1 MTLREPL
8 RPFASTE
15 FSGWRIVA
23 IASVVLGMSGPG
35 QTIGVSV
42 FVDPM
47 IQTLELTRSQ
57 VSGAYLVG
65 TLTGA
70 VAQPRIG
77 RFIDDLGAR
86 VTMLAVGGVFGVV
99 LAAMAGVTG
108 LITLVIG
115 FTGIRMLGQGGLTLV
130 ATTSVAPWF
139 ERRRGTAVGVTT
151 AAGSAMFSLVP
162 FVAAF
167 VIDRLGWRVAW
178 LAMGALVWLVVLPL
192 ALRGMI
198 DHPVH
203 VGQIADGH
211 RTPTSRRGGAHAH
224 GPLEA
229 VPTGRRASGATE
241 PAFTRAQAMRTSM
254 FWAIASAA
262 ATTALIATGLA
273 FHQID
278 LLGEQGLT
286 PIEAAAN
293 FVPQMLAALGA
304 TLLVGAMVDRFA
316 PRWVLLAS
324 MGLLAG
330 AMLAVPHVT
339 PGGRAVAYGIAVGA
353 AGAAAR
359 RLEAAAFPK
368 LFGIRHLGSIRG
380 VVTAVAVAASAF
392 GPLALAI
399 GHDLTGSYVPVLH
412 VLLVLPIA
420 TSALA
425 VVAPMPRMPVDGPT
439 LASGRSG

>member
-86 VTMLAVGGVFGVV
+86 VTMLVVGGVFGVV

-211 RTPTSRRGGAHAH
+211 RTPTSRRGGTHAH
-224 GPLEA
+224 EPLEA

-304 TLLVGAMVDRFA
+304 TLLVGPWSTASPPVGCCS
-316 PRWVLLAS
+316 PRWDCSPARCS
-324 MGLLAG
+324 
-330 AMLAVPHVT
+330 PCRT
-339 PGGRAVAYGIAVGA
+339 SRQAVGPSPTA
-353 AGAAAR
+353 LRSGPQAQLRAR
-359 RLEAAAFPK
+359 SRRP
-368 LFGIRHLGSIRG
+368 RSPSSS
-380 VVTAVAVAASAF
+380 ASA
-392 GPLALAI
+392 
-399 GHDLTGSYVPVLH
+399 TWVRYEEW
-412 VLLVLPIA
+412 
-420 TSALA
+420 
-425 VVAPMPRMPVDGPT
+425 
-439 LASGRSG
+439 